1 MKLLLDQNIS
11 RKLASQLDDV
21 FPETTHIS
29 NSLSVQ
35 SEDIEIWNF
44 AKENGYV
51 IVTKDDDFEKRS
63 ILFGHP
69 PKILWL
75 RVGNCKTEDIEVLL
89 RKSRDIILAFNSDE
103 ETSFLPLP

>member
-1 MKLLLDQNIS
+1 M
-11 RKLASQLDDV
+11 
-21 FPETTHIS
+21 TTS
-29 NSLSVQ
+29 
-35 SEDIEIWNF
+35 
-44 AKENGYV
+44 K
-51 IVTKDDDFEKRS
+51 KRS

-75 RVGNCKTEDIEVLL
+75 RLGNCKTEDIAVLL